1 MGVNLNGFG
10 HHITNDRS
18 LFALS
23 LDLIRPTPQPSALDQ
38 SGALWPPRVSLS
50 PTRVP
55 VNSPRGGIA
64 PLSTP

>member
-1 MGVNLNGFG
+1 MGVNLTGFG

-23 LDLIRPTPQPSALDQ
+23 FDFIRPTPQPLALDQ
-38 SGALWPPRVSLS
+38 SGALRPPRVSLS

-55 VNSPRGGIA
+55 VDSPRGGIA